1 MAEARRIVY
10 PDADDQLA
18 ALLTGARRTRL
29 EALGAFRIHHG
40 LPGGL
45 PGDPAAY
52 LERLGDAAGVVLG
65 WDLPVEVMRRAPR
78 LEVISYLGTGA
89 ANFVDLAEAERL
101 GITVCNTPGYGDNA
115 VAEHAL
121 ALLLALARR
130 VPRLDHGLR
139 QAGRQPE
146 RQAGQRAGQG
156 AEWGQSQPG
165 FELRGKTLGLVGLGG
180 IGARM
185 AELARGLG
193 MEVKTWTRN
202 PSPERA
208 ERHGV
213 AFLPLE
219 ELLETSDVISLHLLL
234 TPETEGFLG
243 PEELDR
249 MKPDAVLVNTAR
261 AELVDQAALVERL
274 RDGRIA
280 AAGLDVFWNEPLPAD
295 HPLLEL
301 DNVVLTPHVA
311 YNTPEAIAAMLDIA
325 IDNLARYF
333 EGGPINVVVGP
344 RREA

>member
-1 MAEARRIVY
+1 MAQGRDIVY

-18 ALLTGARRTRL
+18 ALLTGARRLRL

-40 LPGGL
+40 R

-52 LERLGDAAGVVLG
+52 LERLGDAAGVMLG

-78 LEVISYLGTGA
+78 LEVVSYLGTGA
-89 ANFVDLAEAERL
+89 ANFVDLAEAVRL

-130 VPRLDHGLR
+130 VPRLDQGL
-139 QAGRQPE
+139 RQPE
-146 RQAGQRAGQG
+146 RQR

-165 FELRGKTLGLVGLGG
+165 FELRGRTLGLVGLGG

-193 MEVKTWTRN
+193 MEVTAWTRN

-208 ERHGV
+208 QRHGV
-213 AFLPLE
+213 TFLSLDD
-219 ELLETSDVISLHLLL
+219 LLATADVISLHLLL
-234 TPETEGFLG
+234 TPETEGLLG

-261 AELVDQAALVERL
+261 AELVDQGALVERL

-311 YNTPEAIAAMLDIA
+311 FNTPEAIAAMMDIA

-333 EGGPINVVVGP
+333 EGSPINVVAGP
-344 RREA
+344 RREG

>member
-1 MAEARRIVY
+1 MAQRRDIVY

-18 ALLTGARRTRL
+18 ALLTGARRARL

-40 LPGGL
+40 S

-52 LERLGDAAGVVLG
+52 LECLGAAAGVVLG
-65 WDLPVEVMRRAPR
+65 WGLPVEVMRRAPR
-78 LEVISYLGTGA
+78 LEVVSYLGIGA
-89 ANFVDLAEAERL
+89 ANFVDLAEAVRL

-130 VPRLDHGLR
+130 VPRLDRGLR
-139 QAGRQPE
+139 QAGRG
-146 RQAGQRAGQG
+146 AGQGAGQG

-165 FELRGKTLGLVGLGG
+165 FELRGRTLGLVGLGG

-185 AELARGLG
+185 AELARALG
-193 MEVKTWTRN
+193 MEVKAWTRN

-234 TPETEGFLG
+234 TPETDGLLG

-301 DNVVLTPHVA
+301 DNVVLTPHVGF
-311 YNTPEAIAAMLDIA
+311 NTPEAIAAMMDIA

-333 EGGPINVVVGP
+333 EGSPINVVAGP
-344 RREA
+344 RRKS

>member
-1 MAEARRIVY
+1 MAEARHIVY

-18 ALLTGARRTRL
+18 ALLTGARRLRL

-78 LEVISYLGTGA
+78 LEVVSYLGTGA
-89 ANFVDLAEAERL
+89 ANFVDLAEAVRL

-130 VPRLDHGLR
+130 VPCLDRGL
-139 QAGRQPE
+139 
-146 RQAGQRAGQG
+146 RQAGQRAK
-156 AEWGQSQPG
+156 WGQSQPG

-193 MEVKTWTRN
+193 MEVKAWTRN

-234 TPETEGFLG
+234 TPETDGLLG

-311 YNTPEAIAAMLDIA
+311 FNTPDAIAAMMDIA

-333 EGGPINVVVGP
+333 EGSPINVVAGP
-344 RREA
+344 QRKS